1 MAKKLPESE
10 CNRLAADF
18 DPPAA
23 KNAHGGAPPLKGG
36 KRVRVTASLTSAQY
50 ELLKKLAKKR
60 SLPMSRVLGA
70 AVEGMVSLVMMQR
83 ISLYQSI
90 QQVLDLL
97 RLQDFVQPDIS

>member
-23 KNAHGGAPPLKGG
+23 KNAHGGAPPLKDG
-36 KRVRVTASLTSAQY
+36 KRIRVTASLTSAQY

-70 AVEGMVSLVMMQR
+70 AVEA
-83 ISLYQSI
+83 LYNN
-90 QQVLDLL
+90 
-97 RLQDFVQPDIS
+97 